1 MTTLNERLMNDL
13 KEAMKNKDALKKAV
27 LTLLRAGL
35 TAAEKEK
42 KDVLTQE
49 EENVIVLKE
58 LKQTKD
64 SIAEAKKV
72 GREDVVTNEQI
83 KLTIIETYLPKMMG
97 EEDIIS
103 FLNSKGV
110 QKGTNFGQIMGI
122 LMKDN
127 KGKVDGNLAR
137 EVIQKHF
144 V

>member
-1 MTTLNERLMNDL
+1 MATLNERLMIDL
-13 KEAMKNKDALKKAV
+13 KEAMKNKDTLKKAV
-27 LTLLRAGL
+27 ITLLRAGL

-42 KDVLTQE
+42 KDTLTQE

-64 SIAEAKKV
+64 SLAEAKKV
-72 GREDVVTNEQI
+72 GREDVVANEQI
-83 KLTIIETYLPKMMG
+83 KLSIIETYLPKMMG

-103 FLNSKGV
+103 FLTSKGV
-110 QKGTNFGQIMGI
+110 QKGMNLGQIMGI

-137 EVIQKHF
+137 EVIQKIF
-144 V
+144 A